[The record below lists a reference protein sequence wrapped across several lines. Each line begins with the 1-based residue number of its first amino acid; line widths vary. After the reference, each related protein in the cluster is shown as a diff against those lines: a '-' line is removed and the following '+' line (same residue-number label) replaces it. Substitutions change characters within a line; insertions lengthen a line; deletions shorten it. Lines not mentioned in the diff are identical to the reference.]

1 MNFLLTNGALFEHQY
16 DFQPQNLQTWRYLI
30 YTLKLLNLLKIMRLH
45 VVFFW
50 TLPTVNLKI
59 LLDKLENYG
68 IRGMALNWFKSY
80 LYKRQQVV
88 KINNIYSQPM
98 EIKCGVPQGSVLG
111 PLLFLIYINDIY
123 RTSQLLK
130 VHLFADGT
138 SIFYSNKDIKIIET
152 VVNKEICSVAQWLSA
167 NKLSLNVS
175 KSSFV
180 IFHPPP
186 PQKKE
191 YKK

>member
-1 MNFLLTNGALFEHQY
+1 
-16 DFQPQNLQTWRYLI
+16 
-30 YTLKLLNLLKIMRLH
+30 
-45 VVFFW
+45 
-50 TLPTVNLKI
+50 
-59 LLDKLENYG
+59 
-68 IRGMALNWFKSY
+68 MALNWFKSY

-88 KINNIYSQPM
+88 KINNIDSQPM

-130 VHLFADGT
+130 VHLFADDT
-138 SIFYSNKDIKIIET
+138 SIFYSNKDIKIIEN

-186 PQKKE
+186 PPLPSEKKRIQKINIRIN
-191 YKK
+191 KKDIPEKSYTK